1 VHKGEGPIVTA
12 KEQSASGMPGRYA
25 TALFELAQQ
34 EEAIEDVGEAL
45 NRFATLVTQS
55 PDLMRL
61 VRNPVFSADDQ
72 IRALNAVLE
81 RAAISGLAAKLI
93 LLAAQNRRL
102 YAILDMIGAYEA
114 LRAEAK
120 GETTAE
126 VTSAEPLS
134 DAQAQALK
142 DELKRLLGRSISLTT
157 KVDSAILG
165 GLIVKAGSR
174 MVDSSLRTKLNNL
187 KTAMKGT
194 A

>member
-1 VHKGEGPIVTA
+1 MHKGEGPIVTA
-12 KEQSASGMPGRYA
+12 KEQSVSGMPGRYA

-61 VRNPVFSADDQ
+61 VRNPVFAADDQ

-134 DAQAQALK
+134 EAQKQALK
-142 DELKRLLGRSISLTT
+142 DELKRLLGRSISLTAT
-157 KVDSAILG
+157 VDPAVLG